1 MSISQWGAFGF
12 GMVLGWFLYFVN
24 RYRRGD
30 VGLGDLTTVIG
41 AVGGAAITALFG
53 ASGEE
58 MFGAYGLGLATG
70 FFLYFLVLIILVT
83 NSENFDADFFLDG
96 RRKRPQE
103 PWFVPDS
110 VVQSAMNFDDD
121 GSSK

>member
-1 MSISQWGAFGF
+1 MSLSQWGAFGF

-53 ASGEE
+53 VGGTGL
-58 MFGAYGLGLATG
+58 FGGYGLGLATG
-70 FFLYFLVLIILVT
+70 FFLYFLQLVALVVA
-83 NSENFDADFFLDG
+83 SDNFNADFFLDG
-96 RRKRPQE
+96 RRKGVDGN
-103 PWFVPDS
+103 WIIPDYVAPAPRS
-110 VVQSAMNFDDD
+110 NDPIN
-121 GSSK
+121 